1 VSVPAPIARSAL
13 QACLVHFP
21 GGRTLPADAYI
32 SSAVFEWEK
41 TNFFEASWV
50 CVGRS
55 ADLGEPGDQRAVGVG
70 DEGIL
75 LARGGDGALRGF
87 YNTCRH
93 RGHELLP
100 CSGDRVNRGAIQC
113 PYHRWV
119 YGLDG
124 AFKGGPGLATQHG
137 FDRTDP
143 DHGLVNVRTHEWGGW
158 VFVDASGTAL
168 DFADHIGSLD
178 SIAEPYE
185 CDRLVAAA
193 HHTYELRANWKLIIE
208 NYHECYHCAEIH
220 PELCRISSPKS
231 GAGYDPEGMWVGGTM
246 ELNDEVETMSLDG
259 SSSGLVF
266 RGLDELKARQV
277 LYISLFPNMLFSFHP
292 DYVMTH
298 RFKPQGPSKT
308 VVECAWLFPPE
319 ALEREGFDPSYASEF
334 WDITNRQDWTA
345 CESVQR
351 GIAGRGYRQGPLT
364 DSEVQV
370 YQHTVLVARSYLA
383 GLPVGPAP
391 SGKETQAVVGG

>member
-1 VSVPAPIARSAL
+1 
-13 QACLVHFP
+13 
-21 GGRTLPADAYI
+21 
-32 SSAVFEWEK
+32 
-41 TNFFEASWV
+41 
-50 CVGRS
+50 
-55 ADLGEPGDQRAVGVG
+55 
-70 DEGIL
+70 
-75 LARGGDGALRGF
+75 
-87 YNTCRH
+87 
-93 RGHELLP
+93 
-100 CSGDRVNRGAIQC
+100 
-113 PYHRWV
+113 
-119 YGLDG
+119 
-124 AFKGGPGLATQHG
+124 
-137 FDRTDP
+137 
-143 DHGLVNVRTHEWGGW
+143 
-158 VFVDASGTAL
+158 
-168 DFADHIGSLD
+168 
-178 SIAEPYE
+178 
-185 CDRLVAAA
+185 
-193 HHTYELRANWKLIIE
+193 
-208 NYHECYHCAEIH
+208 
-220 PELCRISSPKS
+220 
-231 GAGYDPEGMWVGGTM
+231 M

-391 SGKETQAVVGG
+391 SVEETQAVVGG